1 MSQYNLI
8 AQAERLWL
16 SLCNEQARAKADMA
30 IDREICAARAS
41 EKAFWRMIRRLGL
54 ESKAVRMGLRKG
66 GA

>member
-16 SLCNEQARAKADMA
+16 KLNNERARAQADA
-30 IDREICAARAS
+30 KIDRELRVARTS
-41 EKAFWRMIRRLGL
+41 ERAFWRLIRRLGL